1 MKSATAIILLV
12 IFSGGFLSG
21 AIAADER
28 LEALHIVDYH
38 VHTAGLGYGGSGAF
52 LNEEMRENFRVRF
65 FLRWV
70 GVTEQELEAEGDQL
84 VLRRLS
90 KNIARS
96 RYVDQAVVLAMDGI
110 VDRTTGL
117 LDEKRTQIYIPNDFL
132 AREVAKY
139 PNLLFGASINPN
151 RKESI
156 ELLERAVSQGAVLVK
171 WIPSIMDIDP
181 SDEFFIPFYK
191 KMAELDLPLLSHT
204 GMERSFA
211 HARDELSD
219 PFKLLLPLKHGVTV
233 IAAHMA
239 ATGRSEGQDNFERL
253 LSILPAYPNFYADI
267 SSLTQINRLGYL
279 VKALNTPWAIDHMV
293 YGSDW
298 PLQHFPVVSPW
309 YHVRHIGWANAWRIA
324 SIENVWDRDVALK
337 QALGVPESVFTRTVG
352 VLAVRPPK
360 PYRSVP
366 AERLLPPPARD

>member
-1 MKSATAIILLV
+1 MKSATVITLLV
-12 IFSGGFLSG
+12 VVSVGFSAG

-28 LEALHIVDYH
+28 LEALHIIDYH

-70 GVTEQELEAEGDQL
+70 GVTEQELEAQGDQL

-117 LDEKRTQIYIPNDFL
+117 LDETRTQIYIPNDFL
-132 AREVAKY
+132 ARELPKY

-151 RKESI
+151 RKDSI
-156 ELLERAVSQGAVLVK
+156 ELLERAAAQGAVLVK

-181 SDEFFIPFYK
+181 SDEYFIPFYQ
-191 KMAELDLPLLSHT
+191 KMAELGIPLLSHA

-211 HARDELSD
+211 NARDELSD
-219 PFKLLLPLKHGVTV
+219 PFKLLLPLRHGVTV
-233 IAAHMA
+233 IAAHMG

-253 LSILPAYPNFYADI
+253 LSILSSYTNFYTDI
-267 SSLTQINRLGYL
+267 SSLTQFNRLGYL
-279 VKALNTPWAIDHMV
+279 VKGLNTPWAIDHMI

-309 YHVRHIGWANAWRIA
+309 YHVARIGWANAWRIA
-324 SIENVWDRDVALK
+324 AIENVWDRDVALK
-337 QALGVPESVFTRTVG
+337 LAIGVPESVFTRKVG

-360 PYRSVP
+360 PNRDGA
-366 AERLLPPPARD
+366 AEIALPPPARD